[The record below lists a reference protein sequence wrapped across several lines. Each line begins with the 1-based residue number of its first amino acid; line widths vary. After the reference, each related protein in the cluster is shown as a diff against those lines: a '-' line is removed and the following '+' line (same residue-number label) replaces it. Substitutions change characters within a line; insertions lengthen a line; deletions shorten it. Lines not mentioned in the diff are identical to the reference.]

1 MHIKSFWDSIREEIT
16 EDIDE
21 KGDIHPGSYNDREI
35 VDEGNKLAV
44 IRVVRIQS
52 FIRFCHH
59 TSQL

>member
-21 KGDIHPGSYNDREI
+21 KGDILAGSYDREI

-44 IRVVRIQS
+44 IQVVRIQS

>member
-1 MHIKSFWDSIREEIT
+1 MHIKSFWDSIREKIT

-21 KGDIHPGSYNDREI
+21 KGDILAGSYDREI

-52 FIRFCHH
+52 FIGFCHH